1 MGQFADKYGKDTQS
15 KKSINTYDDLL
26 IKLGEKQANE
36 FLENV
41 EDEIYTEKEI
51 RDTYPDTKNKKEHK
65 SDYEMADFSKGGEL
79 SDNDK
84 LLIIQLSPSVFH
96 AKEGH

>member
-1 MGQFADKYGKDTQS
+1 M
-15 KKSINTYDDLL
+15 SINTYDDLL
-26 IKLGEKQANE
+26 IKLGEKQANK

-65 SDYEMADFSKGGEL
+65 SDYEMTDLVKVE
-79 SDNDK
+79 NYQIMIK
-84 LLIIQLSPSVFH
+84 LLII
-96 AKEGH
+96 